1 MWCFISFVNSG
12 NDRTGNSPATRPK
25 VGQFKFAAGAA
36 DKGGATMKKFFV
48 QISSIYEVEAEN
60 KDDAVEFM
68 YTKFWPL
75 PIHSELGSCV
85 EAANPLVKEK
95 EDA

>member
-1 MWCFISFVNSG
+1 
-12 NDRTGNSPATRPK
+12 
-25 VGQFKFAAGAA
+25 
-36 DKGGATMKKFFV
+36 MKKFFV